1 MTISFYYYLQ
11 VELRNVEEIY
21 FIQNDFV
28 NQVPEDLSTGQSNG
42 MKPKGYVLAK
52 T

>member
-28 NQVPEDLSTGQSNG
+28 NQVSEDLIYRAVTR

-52 T
+52 P